1 MATYSERYKEYLRS
15 RYGAKNGNREKEK
28 KDNKDILHKDNP
40 GRELAKPIPTDRK
53 SVESDAAKRIPVDR
67 KSVEAGKVTK
77 LPYYPDDEDREAWSK
92 GERVAPGKISKL
104 PYYPDDED
112 REVWSKEE
120 RVAPGKVTKLP
131 YIVNKKTNEEKAGT
145 AVTSGNTDQTTEK
158 KEYIGGNF
166 DKEGYLDYLR
176 KRTALSSF
184 YGRMEQYQKE
194 RKQRAEQQR
203 QDAIRESMKHEQ
215 DDIRTE
221 KKYRRWL
228 EDKEK
233 YDKAVAAQTARDV
246 SGDDVR
252 MEKQYTRAMDALEQQ
267 RKAVEKQND
276 EMTNFWKKKNQE
288 YTYSPAGDQSWQVY
302 RAKMIHDTPGAYE
315 KEQERARQEARKRTQ
330 QIKDLNRDLQ
340 YGYNGQYKNMGL
352 AYETAVRGL
361 DPEKV
366 RNAVDE
372 NYSEWNAM
380 MKRLEEANT
389 GANQTQRT
397 PEQKQGSTFGPN
409 DLQTAYGLGQKQI
422 DADRQKRAEAQG
434 LLGYEGIKKN
444 STDASGKFTYTV
456 ADQKRIQ
463 AERDKAKAAGYYD
476 GSIDP
481 SMLSDEA
488 LALFPE
494 AMQAEADKKQKS
506 AEQMAADYEARTATK
521 AWEAAY
527 DFIDKIELR
536 TKGASRAER
545 VGRRKD
551 NIENADNYFRYSFD
565 QDVYMLQDDPQVMR
579 EALYNDLMYGRT
591 SYAEITANMT
601 PEEKTQLDGMLDNVL
616 EEAFKNYGTWDPQ
629 REGQYEGLIK
639 ESWAYGG
646 KIAEAQ
652 QEQEN
657 RQKIKSFTEL
667 AATAPTNGDYDPS
680 IRPEAKRVYDASD
693 YGYIYEPQGSET
705 DKAYMYM
712 NEYQSLL
719 DDYMSG
725 QGDTILDVNKYV
737 FASDDQVQ
745 LFNTL
750 YKWDKQNGTNYAEAY
765 LEGIDN
771 YLQTML
777 AEYRDTQ
784 IRRVSEDPIVGPAA
798 RALTYPANV
807 VGGIAGLAGAGA
819 ALLGVESAK
828 DKNSQWYAT
837 SNWVRTTREQQNENL
852 DKWAVD
858 TFGDWAKGKAK
869 FLANVVDSIGD
880 NLFAM
885 GTANLMTGNVASNAG
900 MRLVQLI
907 MSGEA
912 TSNTMLEKLDA
923 GMDPTEA
930 ALYSIGDGIIE
941 WITEKWSLEALLKPD
956 VKAILGDG
964 KKITAFIAKNMAA
977 EGSEEIASDLLNIG
991 LDKVLSNIY
1000 GHEDELKKRY
1010 DELVVGGMTDTEAT
1024 KAVLQEKFNEVA
1036 MSGLAG
1042 AISGGIMGG
1051 GRVVSNTITQ
1061 NRMGRNINQVNSY
1074 TDQNGTNQL
1083 IEKAKGLGGESQ
1095 SARMA
1100 AELEEKIKKGEKISN
1115 KKLGQ
1120 LAQNIQMESQEQA
1133 ASKEK
1138 EILQEAAEKELREKG
1153 FKAQEAKDMAEL
1165 IVRQQTEGVD
1175 SLSRKERMMLQES
1188 PTANQVIRDLNG
1200 ETELSERVNKE
1211 ISKQTKEYEDA
1222 ARAAYNLTR
1231 GRTAEGIDVRT
1242 VGRQLATQDEIDRAE
1257 GKRTKS
1263 PREVIVDREF
1273 GELEGMARGR
1283 MEDGKFVPAEEN
1295 AEPNRDDVWKY
1306 AVKVN
1311 GKTKYVDATDI
1322 KGTNFS
1328 TAAVIRDQAMDPY
1341 VYSGRY
1347 TNLLID
1353 QIEKGNIQN
1362 VGRYLSDAYRIR
1374 WAAYT
1379 GKEMP
1384 QTGIAEDAA
1393 REIYR
1398 LSQMD
1403 KIDERKVQKEQANFK
1418 DAGNGMATFKN
1429 TEYGT
1434 QEFEDAIRDLDQKT
1448 QDRVRFVADWAK
1460 TYGIDIHFTDL
1471 TETNDP
1477 RMHGSESSKGIVL
1490 NLESY
1495 DSKQAQAEG
1504 RKHNII
1510 ATLGHEATHWL
1521 QRNNAAAYY
1530 ELEEFVLNKM
1540 HAEGYDVAQRAQEI
1554 MESRRRYGQNL
1565 SMTQAIDEIVA
1576 NACDQVLGNPE
1587 TVNELK
1593 KQHGKLYTKLKE
1605 YVNRLIDRIKSVT
1618 SDLDESAS
1626 IDAQRIM
1633 YKYGNELAKLWN
1645 GAMDQVL
1652 TGKIK
1657 TLDEAMEQR
1666 KAASVAEDRERFSR
1680 AEFTNGLEKGMTDKQ
1695 RFDLLKG
1702 TKIKVAN
1709 AAGKITNNELTYY
1722 GELNKYNS
1730 TEAFRKLALRN
1741 GIINTQFENKYI
1753 KNLPAVFSLKS
1764 LRESMHHH
1772 NEEGYTNLAALMP
1785 VFKETFENA
1794 VPIMAQDDR
1803 YRYVVRDKTG
1813 LKTYIQLLGAFEF
1826 GNQIIPVKFE
1836 IKENEINEEGKL
1848 YIVATINKDAILT
1861 NAPQMSGTPAPASSE
1876 ISIEDIIQKVNKDDI
1891 DILYT
1896 IPAQFLTGE
1905 QQKGK
1910 RLGLAKNGNYIRA
1923 KAEGKNKTKNYHVNM
1938 TAERINSLIDEYG
1951 NDSNAYVAYIN
1962 PQSFVDLTAKD
1973 NTQVMN
1979 ESHPMNGSELRNE
1992 KQTPVIR
1999 IDSSTGDIISSDGQ
2013 KRLQAMALAGVRQV
2027 AVLVVD
2033 ETAANDG
2040 NRKTID
2046 SLDIHGNNN
2055 NDKLRNLV
2063 PVNNEHRDELIS
2075 TFSNENGWF
2084 KYSMAELDAEYE
2096 EAVNRG
2102 DVNRAEQMLMDRYQ
2116 QMEQQGVIG
2125 YRAPHFN
2132 NGEYA
2137 EIAKKIK
2144 TGDPEAI
2151 RTAAKDMA
2159 AMVPEN
2165 AVLIP
2170 VPPHTG
2176 KVTDST
2182 DTMML
2187 AKAISEITGRPVINA
2202 LAGGEHISRQEAKN
2216 NNIRGVDAQSMG
2228 FTQVAEIPADAMPV
2242 FIDNMVA
2249 GGVTA
2254 KAAHDAVGRGIT
2266 LAYAQSARA
2275 KIGGAKF
2282 IGITKDNGELI
2293 PLSER
2298 MDPDNKSWKF
2308 SMAEGNEADVGVW
2321 MMGLTESS
2329 VHTEGE
2335 RALIREYRGLKTSLE
2350 LCRKRQSEYTEQ
2362 ISKLQAKSQ
2371 LTAEERDT
2379 LIILQNKLQVQ
2390 QDKQARLEQELY
2402 DVTRSEGYAGM
2413 MYRNSKIFDD
2423 YVNGKNQQQV
2433 EAAVDTLINEAEQAE
2448 KNIEKRQREIRRMAE
2463 DAAVNTIRKEL
2474 KNRGLSWAANEM
2486 KKNYFTAMSTGEIE
2500 GRLAEIVLRAV
2511 NGEDITAEIESLA
2524 SDMVTNGV
2532 GFGSEIAEEALS
2544 NVRGMT
2550 IEIGPGQQ
2558 AEMKAN
2564 HLTLKDLRERTK
2576 GSGVTFKF
2584 GTRSTLDVNA
2594 EEIGDLIPDLRESLK
2609 NEKGSLQGFVDWIER
2624 QLDAKKGNAQ
2634 DYGVNPDEVAV
2645 VITTCANAMM
2655 DAEQGGMSPADL
2667 RKRIETA
2674 QGEIGKLADAVDGLM
2689 QSAKEMKNSAM
2700 KASNATGGLRADAVA
2715 AIDYYNLIAKQAAEV
2730 ERNRV
2735 KRTVIDELRSE
2746 NTRKLIEQQMKF
2758 QEMLKKDRRA
2768 RELQH
2773 DNEQL
2778 RKVITTD
2785 VKRLKDRLVAE
2796 TDLKNVQEEAKP
2808 LARQLVSMLVDHD
2821 MAGWRHVLFSDK
2833 RTLTDVQMRLA
2844 KMEAANGSFDMD
2856 ADLDFLVIKA
2866 PNAEDNDYSLKDKV
2880 LEDLMHIEQGLLEYR
2895 NAEGKGNVSLADR
2908 KAALEK
2914 VQEAVTEIYDV
2925 IMARETAFING
2936 QRQNVLALATQ
2947 MERDMAESRFKG
2959 ERRGTGSGARNAMV
2973 KAVNY
2978 GNMTPEYFFKY
2989 LRNGTMQLLHKG
3001 LQDAEQNSGLQ
3012 AREAQERIAQIAK
3025 DTGFATWDGQEK
3037 KTVTLSN
3044 GKRIQMSVEQLMALY
3059 ATWNREKNQLR
3070 PEETSHLLKG
3080 GFVLAEGDT
3089 TEGKPR
3095 KEKSS
3100 LRPIRVNEADLNSI
3114 GSYLTDQQKEYA
3126 DAVVEYMSTDL
3137 AKIGNEASLRTYGIR
3152 KFTESYYFP
3161 TKSWGGVLNRSSASG
3176 ISNQNENRAM
3186 RQSFTKRITAGARN
3200 ALEIGDF
3207 TPTAMRH
3214 ITGMITFNTVGP
3226 AVENLNK
3233 VLNQQLDYYE
3243 DEEMD
3248 PDEAY
3253 KRNMR
3258 TAFEENYGKAAY
3270 DYLTT
3275 FMQDVNGGVGR
3286 RMETSLREKLL
3297 SVFRKGAVAGSL
3309 SVSLQQ
3315 PLSYIRAAMEID
3327 TKYLLGALSPTQWG
3341 RIHDEMTKYSGIAVI
3356 KDMGRFDMNQGQSM
3370 IEFITPEGKESAG
3383 KKAWEKFSEATTIG
3397 PEKMD
3402 AVTWGRMW
3410 IACKLE
3416 QAAKN
3421 PGLDTK
3427 SDEFLEKVAERFND
3441 VMRRTQ
3447 VYDSVMVKSQNMRSK
3462 NYAIKAMTSFMAE
3475 PTLSLN
3481 VLADAV
3487 QNAKEKGGK
3496 AKLAKAA
3503 ATFLLSAAAQA
3514 AAKALMSS
3522 GRSPDKRKT
3531 WEEQFLTKW
3540 ASMFIS
3546 EANPMGLIPGFS
3558 DIVEVLKNGE
3568 LTDDAIGV
3576 LGKIQTIW
3584 QKSMNWI
3591 SGKDTDTYRS
3601 IEDTFGQVFQLF
3613 TNVPVKNLMR
3623 DGRAMY
3629 NFFNPNTYAD
3639 RETSSAVIK
3648 YGILDAIHT
3657 QDNLTG
3663 VINKYMNLA
3672 GAGYFDTTSE
3682 YAKRIY
3688 EAQKRGD
3695 EQAAKDMTDYYVLA
3709 KSKAQDPEK
3718 NLSTALNS
3726 MAKKDKSL
3734 SAEEKIAA
3742 LEENGY
3748 KSTGTFILD
3757 QLKKGEIDRKSA
3769 EELYRK
3775 ERPDADEKKIAETLD
3790 GAEWTRDG
3798 KSLPEWQKEYT
3809 NYTPLY
3815 AAMMNNKAE
3824 EIRDA
3829 VDRMTKLGYDAKAIR
3844 TDVNKKI
3851 KAQYMAA
3858 DANGR
3863 IRLKDAMEKAYKAL
3877 GFTAEDA
3884 DKTISNWT
3892 KEKKKEGSSALPEMI
3907 GAIGGNGMSDVGS
3920 KKKSG
3925 NYGRGN
3931 INLDDRPIVVNKDG
3945 SISTERSFSFWDE
3958 DEQKEILV
3966 PTVINGKIVSE
3977 NKAID
3982 HYYETGEYLGK
3993 FDTWQEADEYAEKTH
4008 SRFEIP
4014 KTDGTPYIANYK
4026 GKRIVLD
4033 SVIDGEAVSFEEAF
4047 QWYLESG
4054 DKLASF
4060 KTYKEAERYVK
4071 SHKWN

>member
-1 MATYSERYKEYLRS
+1 MGFISDVL
-15 RYGAKNGNREKEK
+15 NI
-28 KDNKDILHKDNP
+28 NK
-40 GRELAKPIPTDRK
+40 
-53 SVESDAAKRIPVDR
+53 
-67 KSVEAGKVTK
+67 
-77 LPYYPDDEDREAWSK
+77 
-92 GERVAPGKISKL
+92 
-104 PYYPDDED
+104 
-112 REVWSKEE
+112 
-120 RVAPGKVTKLP
+120 
-131 YIVNKKTNEEKAGT
+131 KKTNKNKDRLKNDASYRNKILSNRDRIVDRNGKTKEQAEWEKYAEE
-145 AVTSGNTDQTTEK
+145 QTRLH
-158 KEYIGGNF
+158 
-166 DKEGYLDYLR
+166 D
-176 KRTALSSF
+176 
-184 YGRMEQYQKE
+184 E
-194 RKQRAEQQR
+194 RAQRER
-203 QDAIRESMKHEQ
+203 EMRDWQDAQ
-215 DDIRTE
+215 
-221 KKYRRWL
+221 
-228 EDKEK
+228 
-233 YDKAVAAQTARDV
+233 
-246 SGDDVR
+246 
-252 MEKQYTRAMDALEQQ
+252 EQQ
-267 RKAVEKQND
+267 RKAQQKYIDVNTPTLQPRPGQAAGKKTNSTFD
-276 EMTNFWKKKNQE
+276 EYLRSLNKTNSESELFKKTVGATPTVDIRNGVQAYRRTPVVDPELMEQQQKKNYFDRRRREDDEKARQLDERRAAEERLLKAQQKYISANKPLLQPRPGQAQGKKTSSTFDEYLRSLNGARSDADLFRITADETPAEDIRKGVQE
-288 YTYSPAGDQSWQVY
+288 YQRTPVADPAE
-302 RAKMIHDTPGAYE
+302 ME
-315 KEQERARQEARKRTQ
+315 KLQQKRYFEERRRQDDERARQLDEWMVAE
-330 QIKDLNRDLQ
+330 LP
-340 YGYNGQYKNMGL
+340 
-352 AYETAVRGL
+352 RG
-361 DPEKV
+361 
-366 RNAVDE
+366 
-372 NYSEWNAM
+372 
-380 MKRLEEANT
+380 T
-389 GANQTQRT
+389 
-397 PEQKQGSTFGPN
+397 TFGPN

-521 AWEAAY
+521 AWEEAY

-565 QDVYMLQDDPQVMR
+565 QDVFMLQDDPQVMR

-657 RQKIKSFTEL
+657 RQKIKSFSEL
-667 AATAPTNGDYDPS
+667 AATAPTNGDYDPEL
-680 IRPEAKRVYDASD
+680 RPEPKLTYNSSADT
-693 YGYIYEPQGSET
+693 YIYEPQGTELE
-705 DKAYMYM
+705 KAYFSM
-712 NEYQSLL
+712 NEYT
-719 DDYMSG
+719 DDDE
-725 QGDTILDVNKYV
+725 QGYGHVVNKYV
-737 FASDDQVQ
+737 FASDEQKL
-745 LFNTL
+745 LFNRL
-750 YKWDKQNGTNYAEAY
+750 YKWDKQNGTNYAGAY
-765 LEGIDN
+765 LEGLDN
-771 YLQTML
+771 YLQAML
-777 AEYRDTQ
+777 SEYQDTV
-784 IRRVSEDPIVGPAA
+784 IRMQAEDPVLGTANRI
-798 RALTYPANV
+798 LSYPENV
-807 VGGIAGLAGAGA
+807 IGGFAGLAGTGA

-828 DKNSQWYAT
+828 DKNSNFYLT
-837 SNWVRTTREQQNENL
+837 TKMVRTTREQQNENL

-885 GTANLMTGNVASNAG
+885 GTANMMTGNVASNAG

-912 TSNTMLEKLDA
+912 TSNTMLEKLDEN
-923 GMDPTEA
+923 MDPTEA

-956 VKAILGDG
+956 VKAMLGN
-964 KKITAFIAKNMAA
+964 KKQIAAFLAKTATA

-1024 KAVLQEKFNEVA
+1024 RAVLHEKFNEVA

-1051 GRVVSNTITQ
+1051 SRVVSNAFTQ
-1061 NRMGRNINQVNSY
+1061 NRMGKNVSEVNSY
-1074 TDQNGTNQL
+1074 TDQNGTKQL
-1083 IEKAKGLGGESQ
+1083 IEKAKALGGESQ

-1100 AELEEKIKKGEKISN
+1100 AELEEKIKKGEKISD

-1138 EILQEAAEKELREKG
+1138 EILQDAAEKELRDKG

-1200 ETELSERVNKE
+1200 ETELSERVSKE
-1211 ISKQTKEYEDA
+1211 IGEQTKVYDDA
-1222 ARAAYNLTR
+1222 AQAATNLMR

-1242 VGRQLATQDEIDRAE
+1242 VGKQLATQDEIDRAE

-1283 MEDGKFVPAEEN
+1283 MEDGKFVPAEDGT
-1295 AEPNRDDVWKY
+1295 EPNRDDVWKY

-1384 QTGIAEDAA
+1384 QTGIAEEAA

-1418 DAGNGMATFKN
+1418 GAGNGTATFKN

-1434 QEFEDAIRDLDQKT
+1434 QEFEDAIRDLDQET
-1448 QDRVRFVADWAK
+1448 QDRIRFVADWAK
-1460 TYGIDIHFTDL
+1460 TYGIDIQFADL
-1471 TETNDP
+1471 NDTKNP
-1477 RMHGSESSKGIVL
+1477 WMHGSESSKGIVL

-1495 DSKQAQAEG
+1495 DNKANQAKG
-1504 RKHNII
+1504 IKHNIV

-1540 HAEGYDVAQRAQEI
+1540 QAEGYDVAQRAQEI
-1554 MESRRRYGQNL
+1554 MESRRKHGQNI

-1618 SDLDESAS
+1618 ADLGESAS

-1645 GAMDQVL
+1645 GAMDEVL
-1652 TGKIK
+1652 TGKIRQ
-1657 TLDEAMEQR
+1657 LDEAKQEKEIKEAQESL
-1666 KAASVAEDRERFSR
+1666 KLSVAENVRLSQ
-1680 AEFTNGLEKGMTDKQ
+1680 AEFTNGIQKGMSDEQ
-1695 RFDLLKG
+1695 RYDVLKN
-1702 TKIKVAN
+1702 TKVTIAN
-1709 AAGKITNNELTYY
+1709 SAGKITNNELTYY
-1722 GELNKYNS
+1722 GELKKYDS
-1730 TEAFRKLALRN
+1730 TDEFRKLAIKN
-1741 GIINTQFENKYI
+1741 GIINKQFENKYI

-1764 LRESMHHH
+1764 LKETMHHH
-1772 NEEGYTNLAALMP
+1772 NKEGYTNLAALMP

-1794 VPIMAQDDR
+1794 VPIMAQEDR
-1803 YRYVVRDKTG
+1803 YRYVIKNKTS
-1813 LKTYIQLLGAFEF
+1813 LKTYIQLLGAFRF
-1826 GNQIIPVKFE
+1826 GSQIVPVKFE
-1836 IKENEINEEGKL
+1836 IKEIDNESNGKL

-1861 NAPQMSGTPAPASSE
+1861 DAPQMSGSPIQASSE
-1876 ISIEDIIQKVNKDDI
+1876 ISIEDIIQKVNKNDV

-1896 IPAQFLTGE
+1896 IPSQFLNKD
-1905 QQKGK
+1905 QLKGK
-1910 RLGLAKNGNYIRA
+1910 RQGLIQHGDYIRE
-1923 KAEGKNKTKNYHVNM
+1923 KAESKNKVKNYNVDM
-1938 TAERINSLIDEYG
+1938 TTERINSLIDEYG

-1973 NTQVMN
+1973 STQVMN
-1979 ESHPMNGSELRNE
+1979 ESHPMNGSEMRNE

-2046 SLDIHGNNN
+2046 SLDIHGNNSS
-2055 NDKLRNLV
+2055 DMLKNLV
-2063 PVNNEHRDELIS
+2063 PIDSQHRDELVN
-2075 TFSNENGWF
+2075 TFSSDNGWF
-2084 KYSMAELDAEYE
+2084 KYSIAELDAEYE

-2116 QMEQQGVIG
+2116 EMEKYGIIG

-2132 NGEYA
+2132 SGEHA
-2137 EIAKKIK
+2137 EIAERIKK
-2144 TGDPEAI
+2144 GDPEAI

-2170 VPPHTG
+2170 MPPHSG
-2176 KVTDST
+2176 QVTEET
-2182 DTMML
+2182 DTMLL
-2187 AKAISEITGRPVINA
+2187 ARAISEITGAPVINA
-2202 LAGGEHISRQEAKN
+2202 LESNEHISRMEAKEK
-2216 NNIRGVDAQSMG
+2216 NIRGVSADSMG
-2228 FTQVAEIPADAMPV
+2228 FQQVAEIPEDAMPV
-2242 FIDNMVA
+2242 YIDNMVG

-2308 SMAEGNEADVGVW
+2308 SMAEDTEADVGVW

-2350 LCRKRQSEYTEQ
+2350 LCRKRQGEYMDK
-2362 ISKLQAKSQ
+2362 IAKLQTKSQ

-2413 MYRNSKIFDD
+2413 MYRNSRIFDD

-2524 SDMVTNGV
+2524 GDMVTNGV

-2576 GSGVTFKF
+2576 GSGVTFKY

-2624 QLDAKKGNAQ
+2624 QLDSKKGNAQ

-2667 RKRIETA
+2667 RKRIEAA

-3370 IEFITPEGKESAG
+3370 IEFITPEEKESAG

-3546 EANPMGLIPGFS
+3546 EANPLGLIPGFS

-3629 NFFNPNTYAD
+3629 NFFNPNTYAK
-3639 RETSSAVIK
+3639 RETSGAVIR

-3851 KAQYMAA
+3851 KAQYLAA

-3907 GAIGGNGMSDVGS
+3907 GVIGGNGMSDVGS

-3925 NYGRGN
+3925 NYGKGN

-3993 FDTWQEADEYAEKTH
+3993 FDTVKEADEYAEKTH
-4008 SRFEIP
+4008 RRLDTP